1 MNARAWF
8 WMTRLAFAF
17 IASAIIIAYVTN
29 SAVAVQSSSLVA
41 DNSCFISNANNNTAL
56 AAHCMMNKDREVVI
70 SAAFDANTNVTNTH
84 LVISAYSANLS
95 LLWRDILRVCLTSGF
110 EEHHHDLADAALSP
124 CVSEQEKQLA
134 LSIYAPPEVQRL
146 NVRYDPL
153 FVFDAD
159 L

>member
-1 MNARAWF
+1 MNAKAWF
-8 WMTRLAFAF
+8 WMTRLGFAF
-17 IASAIIIAYVTN
+17 IASVIIIAYVTN
-29 SAVAVQSSSLVA
+29 SASAVQTVVVA
-41 DNSCFISNANNNTAL
+41 DNSCFISNANNLTAL

-70 SAAFDANTNVTNTH
+70 SAAFDASANVTNTH
-84 LVISAYSANLS
+84 LIISAYSANLS
-95 LLWRDILRVCLTSGF
+95 LLWRDILRVCLTTGF
-110 EEHHHDLADAALSP
+110 EEHHHDLADADLSP